1 MDDSSVAPQLASEA
15 SNGEASVAETR
26 DADGLGQ
33 LLSLK
38 DGDCFVV
45 ADSYGDILGGADG
58 LFDDD
63 TRLLSRLRLLIGG
76 KLPSKLGSGVSRDNV
91 IFTFHGCN
99 RPLPFMG
106 QKATPPGVLHIERR
120 RFLWDRRLYERV
132 RIVNHSLD
140 DTILPLAYEFDADFR
155 DIFEVRG
162 IARKARG
169 TTHAPDAGG
178 RGVTFGYTGL
188 DEVERRSVIDFS
200 DPPGRLTGHR
210 AEFML
215 SLPPGGKFELYLEV
229 GRAPADTPS
238 RHRFREAA
246 AKAILAA
253 RKRRRRGAS
262 IRARGPRFN
271 EWLRQSRADIALLAT
286 DLETGAYPYAGIPW
300 FSTPFGRDG
309 IITAWQMLWL
319 DPSIARGVLTYLARR
334 QAMEHSSFRDAAPGK
349 IMHETRGG
357 EMSNLKEVP
366 FGLYYGGVDTT
377 PLFVALAGAYAQ
389 RTGDLDFIRGLW
401 PALTAAIGW
410 LEAYGDSNGDG
421 FIDYARGE
429 DSGLSNQGWKDS
441 EDSIFHAN
449 GKFPKGPIAL
459 VEVQGYAFAAW
470 RAMGELGQRLGDERA
485 PGWAERA
492 EIMRQ
497 AVEDK
502 FWMEEEGYYG
512 VAIDGDGVLC
522 RPLTSNAGHLLFV
535 GLPSAERAERV
546 GQTLLSGAFLTGWG
560 LRTLASSSVRY
571 NPMSYHNGTV
581 WPHDTAICAAGMSR
595 YGHRHS
601 ASVVLEHLFRAASYF
616 DMRLPELF
624 CGFSRAPGEP
634 PIAYPVACMP
644 QAWAAGSVFMVMQAC
659 LGLEI
664 DGWAGEITLTR
675 PHLPQ
680 GVDRVALWGLEV
692 GDERVDIKLGRTDS
706 MQTVP
711 TVTTSHEVLLR
722 RR

>member
-1 MDDSSVAPQLASEA
+1 MDDSSVAPQPTS
-15 SNGEASVAETR
+15 ETR

-38 DGDCFVV
+38 DGDSFVV

-58 LFDDD
+58 FFDDG

-140 DTILPLAYEFDADFR
+140 DEILPLAYEFDADFH

-162 IARKARG
+162 MTRKARG
-169 TTHAPDAGG
+169 AVHPTEAGG

-188 DEVERRSVIDFS
+188 DDIDRAAVLDFS
-200 DPPGRLTGHR
+200 EPPGRLTGHR

-215 SLPPGGKFELYLEV
+215 SLRPGGRFELYLEV
-229 GRAPADTPS
+229 GGAPDDTPS
-238 RHRFREAA
+238 RHRFRTAA
-246 AKAILAA
+246 AKAIIAA

-271 EWLRQSRADIALLAT
+271 EWLRQSRADVALLAT
-286 DLETGAYPYAGIPW
+286 ELETGVYPYAGIPW

-319 DPSIARGVLTYLARR
+319 DPSIARGVLTYLAKR
-334 QAMEHSSFRDAAPGK
+334 QATEVSSFRDAAPGK

-389 RTGDLDFIRGLW
+389 RTGDLTFIESLW
-401 PALTAAIGW
+401 PQLTAAIGW
-410 LEAYGDSNGDG
+410 LETYGDSNGDG

-441 EDSIFHAN
+441 EDSIFHAD
-449 GKFPKGPIAL
+449 GRFPKGPIAL

-470 RAMGELGQRLGDERA
+470 QAMGELGERLGDARA
-485 PGWAERA
+485 TGWRARA
-492 EIMRQ
+492 EALRQ
-497 AVEDK
+497 AVEDR
-502 FWMEEEGYYG
+502 FWMEDEGYYG

-535 GLPSAERAERV
+535 GLPSEERA
-546 GQTLLSGAFLTGWG
+546 
-560 LRTLASSSVRY
+560 
-571 NPMSYHNGTV
+571 
-581 WPHDTAICAAGMSR
+581 
-595 YGHRHS
+595 
-601 ASVVLEHLFRAASYF
+601 
-616 DMRLPELF
+616 
-624 CGFSRAPGEP
+624 
-634 PIAYPVACMP
+634 
-644 QAWAAGSVFMVMQAC
+644 
-659 LGLEI
+659 
-664 DGWAGEITLTR
+664 
-675 PHLPQ
+675 
-680 GVDRVALWGLEV
+680 
-692 GDERVDIKLGRTDS
+692 
-706 MQTVP
+706 
-711 TVTTSHEVLLR
+711 
-722 RR
+722 

>member
-1 MDDSSVAPQLASEA
+1 MDDSSVAPQLVSEA
-15 SNGEASVAETR
+15 PASETR

-99 RPLPFMG
+99 RPLPALG

-120 RFLWDRRLYERV
+120 RFLWDRRLYERL

-140 DTILPLAYEFDADFR
+140 DAILPLSYEFEADFR

-162 IARKARG
+162 IPRKARG
-169 TTHAPDAGG
+169 TSHAPDAGG
-178 RGVTFGYTGL
+178 RGVTYRYTGL
-188 DEVERRSVIDFS
+188 DEIDRRSVIDFS
-200 DPPGRLTGHR
+200 DPPGRLSGHR

-215 SLPPGGKFELYLEV
+215 SLPPGGKYELYLEV
-229 GRAPADTPS
+229 GRAPEDTPS
-238 RHRFREAA
+238 RPRFREAA

-319 DPSIARGVLTYLARR
+319 DPSIARGVLTYLAAR
-334 QAMEHSSFRDAAPGK
+334 QASELSSFRDAAPGK
-349 IMHETRGG
+349 IMHETRSG
-357 EMSNLKEVP
+357 EMANLHEVP

-389 RTGDLDFIRGLW
+389 RTGDLEFIKGLW
-401 PALTAAIGW
+401 PALTGAIGW
-410 LEAYGDSNGDG
+410 LETYGDSNGDG

-441 EDSIFHAN
+441 EDSIFHAD

-470 RAMGELGQRLGDERA
+470 RAMGELGQRLGDGRA
-485 PGWAERA
+485 EGWAARA
-492 EIMRQ
+492 EALRQ
-497 AVEDK
+497 AVEDR

-512 VAIDGDGVLC
+512 VAIDGDGALC

-624 CGFSRAPGEP
+624 CGFPRAPGEP

-644 QAWAAGSVFMVMQAC
+644 QAWAAGSVFMVLQAC

-664 DGWAGEITLTR
+664 DGWAGEVILTR

-692 GDERVDIKLGRTDS
+692 GDERVNIKLGRTDS

-711 TVTTSHEVLLR
+711 VVTTSHEGVVR

>member
-1 MDDSSVAPQLASEA
+1 MDDSSVAPQPA
-15 SNGEASVAETR
+15 SNLAASDTR

-38 DGDCFVV
+38 DGDSFVV

-58 LFDDD
+58 FFDDD

-140 DTILPLAYEFDADFR
+140 EEILPLAYEFDADFH

-162 IARKARG
+162 MARKARG
-169 TTHAPDAGG
+169 AMHPPNAGG
-178 RGVTFGYTGL
+178 RGVAFSYTGL
-188 DEVERRSVIDFS
+188 DKVERAAVIDFS
-200 DPPGRLTGHR
+200 EPPGRLTGHR
-210 AEFML
+210 AEFMFSL
-215 SLPPGGKFELYLEV
+215 SPGARFELYLEI
-229 GRAPADTPS
+229 GRAAADTPS
-238 RHRFREAA
+238 RHRFRTAA
-246 AKAILAA
+246 AKAIIAA

-271 EWLRQSRADIALLAT
+271 EWLRQSRADVALLAT
-286 DLETGAYPYAGIPW
+286 DLKTGVYPYAGIPW

-319 DPSIARGVLTYLARR
+319 DPSIARGVLSYLAER
-334 QAMEHSSFRDAAPGK
+334 QATEVSSFQDAAPGK

-357 EMSNLKEVP
+357 EMANLKEIP

-389 RTGDLDFIRGLW
+389 RTGDLAFVRQLW

-410 LEAYGDSNGDG
+410 LETYGDSNGDG
-421 FIDYARGE
+421 FIDYARGA

-441 EDSIFHAN
+441 EDSIFHAD
-449 GKFPKGPIAL
+449 GRFPKGPIAL
-459 VEVQGYAFAAW
+459 IEVQGYAFAAW
-470 RAMGELGQRLGDERA
+470 RAMGELGERLGDERA
-485 PGWAERA
+485 AGWTARA
-492 EIMRQ
+492 ETMRE
-497 AVEDK
+497 AVETA

-512 VAIDGDGVLC
+512 VAIDGAGALC

-535 GLPSAERAERV
+535 GLPSPERAARV
-546 GQTLLSGAFLTGWG
+546 GETLLSGAFLTGWG
-560 LRTLASSSVRY
+560 LRTLASSAVRY

-595 YGHRHS
+595 YGHRAS
-601 ASVVLEHLFRAASYF
+601 AAIVLEHLFRAASYF

-624 CGFSRAPGEP
+624 CGFTRAPGEP

-644 QAWAAGSVFMVMQAC
+644 QAWAAGSVFMVLQAC

-664 DGWAGEITLTR
+664 NGWKDEITLTR

-680 GVDRVALWGLEV
+680 GVDRIALWGLEV
-692 GDERVDIKLGRTDS
+692 GEARVDIKLGRTDS

-711 TVTTSHEVLLR
+711 VVTTSHPGVLR
-722 RR
+722 ER